1 MVENIPF
8 INAQQVRAL
17 VSARQAR
24 EFIEG
29 ALRVFDPATDPQRSQ
44 VPAGQGHF
52 LLMPS
57 CLGDYAGA
65 KIVGV
70 ARDNAKRGLATIQGV
85 YCLFDAATLTP
96 QLLIDGA
103 VLTEIR
109 TPATSAVAI
118 DHLAAPDARHAIIVG
133 AGPQALGHA
142 RALAEVR
149 DLERI
154 QFTSRTASSADDAA
168 ALLQAEGL
176 PASAGEV
183 DFAAADVIVCATSA
197 SEPVVPAEQ
206 VRPGTCVVAVGSH
219 EPDRRELPA
228 ALLRGSVVV
237 VEDRATAVREAGDVV
252 MAIAEGAVTEAELH
266 PMAELV
272 AGRVQ
277 RDPERVNV
285 FKGTGMSWQD
295 LAVAAGIAQLYRQ

>member
-1 MVENIPF
+1 MVERIPF
-8 INAQQVRAL
+8 INAQQVREL
-17 VSARQAR
+17 ISVRQAR
-24 EFIEG
+24 EFIAD
-29 ALRVFDPATDPQRSQ
+29 ALRTFDPATDPQRSQ
-44 VPAGQGHF
+44 LPAGQGHF

-57 CLGDYAGA
+57 SLGDYAGV
-65 KIVGV
+65 KILGV
-70 ARDNAKRGLATIQGV
+70 SRDNAARGLPTIQGV

-96 QLLIDGA
+96 QLLIDGGI
-103 VLTEIR
+103 LTELR

-118 DHLAAPDARHAIIVG
+118 DYLAAPHARHAVIVG

-154 QFTSRTASSADDAA
+154 QLTSRTASSADDAA

-176 PASAGEV
+176 PVSAGEA

-197 SEPVVPAEQ
+197 GEPVVPAEQ

-219 EPDRRELPA
+219 EPHRRELPA

-237 VEDRATAVREAGDVV
+237 VEDHATALREAGDVV
-252 MAIAEGAVTEAELH
+252 MAIAEGTLTEAELH
-266 PMAELV
+266 PLADLV

-277 RDPERVNV
+277 REPERINV

-295 LAVAAGIAQLYRQ
+295 LAVAAGIARLYR